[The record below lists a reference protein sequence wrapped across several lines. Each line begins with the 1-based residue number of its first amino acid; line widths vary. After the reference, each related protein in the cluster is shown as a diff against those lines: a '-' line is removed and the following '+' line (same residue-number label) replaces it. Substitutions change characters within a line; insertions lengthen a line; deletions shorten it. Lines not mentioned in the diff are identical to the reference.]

1 MYEISRVTCEH
12 MENPVSIDIKKPRFS
27 WEVSSE
33 QNDVYQSA
41 YQIIVKKETGELVWD
56 SGKTECDHTIEVYY
70 QGEMLVSAQKYFY
83 QIISW
88 NQSGEKAESQTQFF
102 QTAFFETADWEAAWI
117 EPDPLPQLPENPLK
131 RANQRW
137 MDILSGM
144 MQGKN
149 PVLISDEENLRSCGL
164 EPYDPPVRM
173 RRTFEIKGQIR
184 FACLYLTAH
193 GIYEVKINGRP
204 VTESLFNPGFTTY
217 DKRIRYQ
224 VYPVEHLL
232 ITGENAIA
240 VTIADGWYKGK
251 IALGRGCEYGEVP
264 GLLLQMEVT
273 YTDGKKERICSDGE
287 WRYSY
292 DGPIR
297 MADLFLGQTV
307 DARLKDGEPSLCDY
321 HAENWKPVIIKE
333 KPGEVRET
341 KAGEVRETK
350 AGGSRK
356 DEATLDDA
364 ISFTG
369 ELEAQKM
376 PPVRVYEKIS
386 AKRVWQAPNGETLV
400 DFGQNM
406 AGMIQV
412 VLCGER
418 GEKITFEHGEVLDA
432 EGNFIYVFEGDET
445 RAQRDCY
452 ICAGTGE
459 EIFCPQ
465 FTYHGFRYVRVT
477 GGKNWK
483 KEQFT
488 ALAVGTDHRITG
500 KFWCSDE
507 MLEQLQHNI
516 LWSQRSNNITIPT
529 DCPTREKAGWTG
541 DVVVYGQTALYNQEM
556 TAFYEDWLKSIRMEQ
571 TESGHVRN
579 TVPLIKNYVQQTMA
593 GSLGWGDVILTLPM
607 QLYRLRGD
615 MQVLKDNYAAME
627 KWMEAMKK
635 SAYELPVG
643 NPFGGITQEQYEA
656 MSERQK
662 ENQHYLIN
670 TGFHFG
676 DWLVP
681 SVKDENGFSDGPKS
695 SFLTMN
701 YVDTALLTS
710 DADLFAEVSGLLGEK
725 EKAQKY
731 RSYAARVREA
741 FYEEYVDENGRLGQ
755 EMQGNYIL
763 ALKYHMVPQEKEAL
777 LAAHLHELIQKN
789 DYCLDTGFMSV
800 LYLLDILCDY
810 GYQETAYRVLW
821 QRKCPSWLYEIEHGA
836 TTMWENWD
844 AIREDGSVCGCSFNH
859 YAFGC
864 VGDFMYR
871 RLLGI
876 QNAGTGYDRIRIAP
890 DFGCGLLWAEGSYH
904 GPHGMIGLRWEK
916 TGDAYRI
923 SGTIPANSSAFL
935 ELPDKTSK
943 ELGNGRFE
951 VTVSA

>member
-1 MYEISRVTCEH
+1 MYEISHVTCEH
-12 MENPVSIDIKKPRFS
+12 IENPVSIDVENPRFS
-27 WEVSSE
+27 WEVSSD
-33 QNDVYQSA
+33 QNQVYQSA
-41 YQIIVKKETGELVWD
+41 YRIIVKKETGETVWD
-56 SGKTECDHTIEVYY
+56 SGKTERKDTIEIKYN
-70 QGEMLVSAQKYFY
+70 GKALVSAQKYHY

-88 NQSGEKAESQTQFF
+88 NQDGEEAESQTQFF
-102 QTAFFETADWEAAWI
+102 QTAFFHTTDWEAEWI
-117 EPDPLPQLPENPLK
+117 EPDPLPQLPENPLEG
-131 RANQRW
+131 ANRKW
-137 MDILSGM
+137 MEFLSDM

-149 PVLISDEENLRSCGL
+149 PPMISDEENLKSQGL

-173 RRTFEIKGQIR
+173 RREFKLNGQIR
-184 FACLYLTAH
+184 SACLYLTAH
-193 GIYEVKINGRP
+193 GMYEVKINGRP
-204 VTESLFNPGFTTY
+204 VTDSLFNPGFTTY
-217 DKRIRYQ
+217 DRRILYQ
-224 VYPVEHLL
+224 VFPVEHLL
-232 ITGENAIA
+232 KTGENAIA

-264 GLLLQMEVT
+264 GLLLQLELT
-273 YTDGKKERICSDGE
+273 YTDGSKEKICSDSS
-287 WRYSY
+287 WHYSF
-292 DGPIR
+292 DGPVR
-297 MADLFLGQTV
+297 QADLFLGQTV
-307 DARLKDGEPSLCDY
+307 DGRLKDGEPSVCGY
-321 HAENWKPVIIKE
+321 PAENWKPVVVKE
-333 KPGEVRET
+333 KPGDARP
-341 KAGEVRETK
+341 GEG
-350 AGGSRK
+350 AC
-356 DEATLDDA
+356 
-364 ISFTG
+364 FTG
-369 ELEAQKM
+369 KLEAQKM
-376 PPVRVYEKIS
+376 PLVRVYEKIA

-406 AGMIQV
+406 AGMIEV
-412 VLCGER
+412 ILCGER
-418 GEKITFEHGEVLDA
+418 GETITFEHGEVLDA
-432 EGNFIYVFEGDET
+432 EGNFTYAFEGDET

-488 ALAVGTDHRITG
+488 AFAVGTDNKLTG
-500 KFWCSDE
+500 NFWCSDE

-556 TAFYEDWLKSIRMEQ
+556 TAFYEDWLTSIRMEQ
-571 TESGHVRN
+571 TANGHVLN

-615 MQVLKDNYAAME
+615 RQVLEDNYAAMK
-627 KWMEAMKK
+627 KWMEAMRNR
-635 SAYELPVG
+635 AQEIPTQ
-643 NPFGGITQEQYEA
+643 NPMGGITQKQYDA
-656 MSERQK
+656 MPDRQK

-681 SVKDENGFSDGPKS
+681 SVKDEHGFSDGPKS
-695 SFLTMN
+695 AFLTMN
-701 YVDTALLTS
+701 YTDTAILAS
-710 DADLFAEVSGLLGEK
+710 DADLFAEISELLGKDGTARE
-725 EKAQKY
+725 Y
-731 RSYAARVREA
+731 RAYAKRVREA

-755 EMQGNYIL
+755 ELQGNYIL
-763 ALKYHMVPQEKEAL
+763 ALKHHMVPQEKEAL
-777 LAAHLHELIQKN
+777 LAKHLNELIQKN
-789 DYCLDTGFMSV
+789 GNRLDTGFMSV
-800 LYLLDILCDY
+800 PYLLDILCGY
-810 GYQETAYRVLW
+810 GYRDTAYKVLW
-821 QRKCPSWLYEIEHGA
+821 QRQCPSWLYEIERGA

-890 DFGCGLLWAEGSYH
+890 DSGCGLTWVEGSYH
-904 GPHGMIGLRWEK
+904 GPHGTISLRWEK
-916 TGDAYRI
+916 AGDTYRI

-935 ELPDKTSK
+935 DLPDGTVK

-951 VTVSA
+951 AAVPA